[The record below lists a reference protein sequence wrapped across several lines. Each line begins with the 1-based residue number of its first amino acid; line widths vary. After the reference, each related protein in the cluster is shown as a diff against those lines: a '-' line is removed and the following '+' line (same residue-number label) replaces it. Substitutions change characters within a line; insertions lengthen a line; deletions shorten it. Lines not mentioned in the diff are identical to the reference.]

1 MGPIQ
6 PVQIEKNIFSKM
18 TEKNLERLRNESS
31 FGKLGSEKGIEK
43 VSRDFESVFL
53 HKLLTAMRKT
63 VPKSGLLDSFA
74 SDMYQSMMDE
84 EIAKEMSTK
93 KGMGM
98 GEMIYNELS
107 NINRVRRGQSIQ
119 STYTEL
125 KTDPATLGNELKD
138 KILGRNLQ
146 NSKISG
152 MKLKE

>member
-6 PVQIEKNIFSKM
+6 PVQIEKNIFSQM

-31 FGKLGSEKGIEK
+31 FGKIGSEKGIEK

-53 HKLLTAMRKT
+53 HKLLNAMRKT

-119 STYTEL
+119 STYTQL
-125 KTDPATLGNELKD
+125 KKDPAVLGNKLKD
-138 KILGRNLQ
+138 KVLDLKLP

>member
-6 PVQIEKNIFSKM
+6 PVQIEKNLISQM
-18 TEKNLERLRNESS
+18 TEKNMERLRNESS
-31 FGKLGSEKGIEK
+31 FGKIGSEKGIEK

-138 KILGRNLQ
+138 KILGRKLQ

>member
-125 KTDPATLGNELKD
+125 KTDPAVLGNKLKD
-138 KILGRNLQ
+138 KILGIKLQ

-152 MKLKE
+152 TKLKE

>member
-138 KILGRNLQ
+138 KILGRKLQ

>member
-18 TEKNLERLRNESS
+18 TEKNLERLRNASS

-84 EIAKEMSTK
+84 EIAKEMSTE

-119 STYTEL
+119 STYTQL
-125 KTDPATLGNELKD
+125 KTDPAVLGNKLEDKVLDLK
-138 KILGRNLQ
+138 LP

>member
-138 KILGRNLQ
+138 KILGIKLQ

-152 MKLKE
+152 TKLKE

>member
-6 PVQIEKNIFSKM
+6 PVQIEKNIYSQM

-31 FGKLGSEKGIEK
+31 FGKIGSEKGIEK

-138 KILGRNLQ
+138 KILGRKLQ

>member
-119 STYTEL
+119 STYTTL
-125 KTDPATLGNELKD
+125 KTDPEVLENELKD
-138 KILGRNLQ
+138 KFLDIKLP